1 MRYLNRMKNK
11 KLSELVRDLRLVT
24 SRSSHFG
31 AEKSL
36 WKKYRKY
43 IIGGAVGGTAL
54 AAAGG
59 AAYMMNQR
67 KGNGSV
73 NKSVIIDPEQEKNA
87 RLNLKR
93 DQNIQQREL
102 NHQLKRQQEIENAYH
117 EGYRVFTMNLEK
129 NDKLRYLRCKTQEKM
144 SNQGDPSKQSECV
157 KAGLN
162 ARADKIRHYEDLEK
176 QKMISA
182 SNAIKNINARK
193 EASIKQTGSN
203 LVSNWR
209 KRTQEISNIIIS
221 DESIMEEAQAIRD
234 VEYSK
239 GIHNGRSVEEATE
252 AADKVYND
260 FIYKQKKLQKDRE
273 LEMQRLHEKQ
283 EKEQIEEERRQ
294 QYLESQQRLEDI
306 RATKERLKREK
317 YEKEQLLADIQKA
330 LQEKELSDAET
341 ARLQKELDQTVANV
355 VQANDDLNRI
365 QQEEQQVQQR
375 AKLSSFGNRRKP
387 KTLKQLKALCRTRGI
402 NLTVKRNGKR
412 IPKSKKMLL
421 KQLK

>member
-1 MRYLNRMKNK
+1 LRYLNRMKNK

-157 KAGLN
+157 KAGLK
-162 ARADKIRHYEDLEK
+162 AREDKIRHYEDLEK

-182 SNAIKNINARK
+182 SNAIKNIKARK
-193 EASIKQTGSN
+193 EASINQTSST
-203 LVSNWR
+203 LISNWR
-209 KRTQEISNIIIS
+209 KRTNEIKEIIIK
-221 DESIMEEAQAIRD
+221 DESIMEEAKAIRD

-239 GIHNGRSVEEATE
+239 GIHNGRSPEEATK
-252 AADKVYND
+252 AAEKVYND
-260 FIYKQKKLQKDRE
+260 FIYKQKKLQKER
-273 LEMQRLHEKQ
+273 
-283 EKEQIEEERRQ
+283 EKEMFEEERRQ
-294 QYLESQQRLEDI
+294 QYLESQQHLEDI
-306 RATKERLKREK
+306 RATRERLKREK
-317 YEKEQLLADIQKA
+317 HEKEQLLADIQKA

-365 QQEEQQVQQR
+365 QQEEQQVQQQVQQR